1 MGDYSILRVADNDI
15 MYWKWATPG
24 QEDHFLNFIF
34 SPNNKKVYE
43 VKYGDNIGDVSNET
57 IFSCCYEATVLE
69 VKNRFDSFHFTVPE
83 IERTISRLANIPITK
98 VGLALMDY
106 DEFFDIFDEL
116 REKAE
121 QGDDNEAQS
130 EWECLEDDKDNL
142 DQKIAM
148 CDLGY
153 LPLLRQIR
161 TVLDNNNNS
170 ELVKLDMEE
179 VLHESSPNDFDEFKL
194 VDDVFNTQIE
204 MNQSYF
210 ELAKVHFTEFHFDSV
225 YIELIIALENATKSY
240 FKRKHKEL
248 SKSKKTPINLEKF
261 VKDLSL
267 MNLIKFVLVFVG
279 NVKLDSSLIAE
290 VEKTYNK
297 RNNIIHNKAAKFKI
311 ADVARSIEAIEEM
324 LNIIDQLK

>member
-1 MGDYSILRVADNDI
+1 MGDYSILRVAGNDI
-15 MYWKWATPG
+15 IYWKWDTPG

-34 SPNNKKVYE
+34 SPNNKKIYE
-43 VKYGDNIGDVSNET
+43 VKYDDSIDDVSNER

-69 VKNRFDSFHFTVPE
+69 VKKRFDSFHFTVSQ
-83 IERTISRLANIPITK
+83 IERAISRLANIPTNK

-106 DEFFDIFDEL
+106 DEFFDRYHEL
-116 REKAE
+116 SEMAE
-121 QGDDNEAQS
+121 QEDDNEALS
-130 EWECLEDDKDNL
+130 EWERLEDDKDNL
-142 DQKIAM
+142 DQKIEM

-161 TVLDNNNNS
+161 IILDNSDNS

-194 VDDVFNTQIE
+194 VDDVFNTQIKIDR
-204 MNQSYF
+204 SYL
-210 ELAKVHFTEFHFDSV
+210 ELAKVHFTEFYFDFV

-267 MNLIKFVLVFVG
+267 MDLIKFVLVFVG

-290 VEKTYNK
+290 LEKTINK
-297 RNNIIHNKAAKFKI
+297 RNNIIHNKASKFKI
-311 ADVARSIEAIEEM
+311 ADVARSIEVVEEM
-324 LNIIDQLK
+324 LNIIDKLK